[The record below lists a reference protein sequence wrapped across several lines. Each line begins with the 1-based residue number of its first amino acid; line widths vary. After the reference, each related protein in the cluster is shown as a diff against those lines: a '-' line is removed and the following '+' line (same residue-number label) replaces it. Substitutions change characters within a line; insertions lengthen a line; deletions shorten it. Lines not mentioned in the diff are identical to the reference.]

1 MISIIIPVY
10 NVEQYIAKCIE
21 SILNQTNSDWEL
33 ILINDGSTDR
43 SGEICDKYAINNKK
57 IKVIHQTNRGVSKS
71 RNTAINIA
79 NGEYLCFV
87 DSDDWVDPNFLEDF
101 KTNVYKADF
110 YFSGALYDIN
120 NKVYSY
126 KNYKESYCKNIQ
138 QIKDVFF
145 NQKLFSNG
153 YPWGKLF
160 KTQIIKNN
168 NLQFNEQ
175 LSIHEDHIFVFQYFS
190 YINSLYITNSS
201 GYHYLVFDN
210 SGRKLSGRL
219 IKYDALILSSKN
231 FALSVNMLKQKWDL
245 TKEQNNFLNQ
255 QFIFSKRLEA
265 IRSLILQNKPQHF
278 TTEQKFWLENPY
290 SGINRKEKIIL
301 RILRSKSK
309 IKYFILYILIHIL
322 ELNRRI
328 NLTRIIY
335 NDLNNRS
342 TKLD

>member
-10 NVEQYIAKCIE
+10 NVEKYITKCIE

-57 IKVIHQTNRGVSKS
+57 IKVIHQSNRGVSKS

-87 DSDDWVDPNFLEDF
+87 DSDDWIDPNYLEEF
-101 KTNVYKADF
+101 KTNTYKADF

-138 QIKDVFF
+138 QIKNAFF

-190 YINSLYITNSS
+190 HINSLYITNTS
-201 GYHYLVFDN
+201 GYHYIIFDD
-210 SGRKLSGRL
+210 SGRKLSSKL
-219 IKYDALILSSKN
+219 KKYEELILATN
-231 FALSVNMLKQKWDL
+231 TFALSINQLKKKWNL
-245 TKEQNNFLNQ
+245 SIEQNDLLNQ
-255 QFIFSKRLEA
+255 QFIFSKRLDA
-265 IRSLILQNKPQHF
+265 IRSLILQKKKKYFINEQIFWRNNSYIGVNK
-278 TTEQKFWLENPY
+278 
-290 SGINRKEKIIL
+290 KEKIL
-301 RILRSKSK
+301 LSILRSNNKF
-309 IKYFILYILIHIL
+309 KYLSLYFFIQLI
-322 ELNRRI
+322 ELNKKI
-328 NLTRIIY
+328 NQKKRIY

-342 TKLD
+342 TRF